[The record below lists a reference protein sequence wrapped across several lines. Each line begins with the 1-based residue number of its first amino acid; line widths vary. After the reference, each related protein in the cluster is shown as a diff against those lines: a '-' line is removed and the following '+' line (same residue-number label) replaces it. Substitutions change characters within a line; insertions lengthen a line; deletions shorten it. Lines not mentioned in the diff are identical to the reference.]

1 MLKHITAILLFPFL
15 LFVAYILKIY
25 YINIYII

>member
-1 MLKHITAILLFPFL
+1 MLKHITAILFPFL
-15 LFVAYILKIY
+15 LLVAYILKIY